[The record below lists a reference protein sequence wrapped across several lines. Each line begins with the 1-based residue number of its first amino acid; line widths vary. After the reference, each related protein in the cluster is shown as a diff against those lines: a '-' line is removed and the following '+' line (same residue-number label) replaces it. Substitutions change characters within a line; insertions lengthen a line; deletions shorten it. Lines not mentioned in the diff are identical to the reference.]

1 MKDLNQL
8 LFKFDLKQ
16 NYKNEDFYVNKSNF
30 FAFNLIDKWPNW
42 EKKNIK
48 YLWGKTLWQNSFIK
62 HL

>member
-30 FAFNLIDKWPNW
+30 FAFNLIESGPIG
-42 EKKNIK
+42 KKK
-48 YLWGKTLWQNSFIK
+48 Y
-62 HL
+62 